1 MLDYQLLQQYKEGEL
16 VLEIP
21 ELFQNYYKY
30 LKNINMAA
38 IVTDQFRILNA
49 TNFINSVTN
58 NSDSYYIFLGLD
70 NPSQV
75 GFGRTTDWNTNI
87 PNPTDNFEYS
97 SHYKDTTLFGKK
109 ITSSNIR
116 RLIRKVTWTSNTSYD
131 MYRNDYSIVNRAPN
145 SDSSRLYDANYY
157 VINSDYRVYICIDN
171 GSSATNLKGGKSKDE
186 PTFTD
191 LEPSSAGTS
200 GDGYVWKYLFTVSPS
215 DIIKFDSTEYVVVP
229 NNWATSTDTQ
239 IVSVRENGNS
249 SSTNPNQIKKVY
261 IADGGSGYSSGV
273 VNIVGDGTGGRV
285 SVSVDTNGSIISAT
299 VAAGG
304 YGYTWGMVDLGSL
317 QPVGNLENPAK
328 LIPIIPP
335 SKGHGY
341 DIYSELGTDKV
352 LVYARFDDSTKDFPT
367 DTKFAQVGII
377 KNPTTFSS
385 DTAIFTEN
393 QYSSLYAVGV
403 TTSISGTPVV
413 GEEIKQTRADGNIA
427 KGYVASY
434 DSETRILKYFRDRS
448 LYFGNQTD
456 QTDYNTVSA
465 DSNVY
470 DFQSN
475 GGNIVSENGTFTA
488 SVDIT
493 LNSNKVTVGNKVID
507 LGVTF
512 TAGLANPEINK
523 KTGDIIYID
532 NRPLVT
538 RDIRQKEDI
547 KIILEF

>member
-1 MLDYQLLQQYKEGEL
+1 L
-16 VLEIP
+16 VLDKP
-21 ELFQNYYKY
+21 EHFQNFYKY

-49 TNFINSVTN
+49 SNFIDSVTGGN
-58 NSDSYYIFLGLD
+58 DSYYVFLGLD
-70 NPSQV
+70 NPVQDA
-75 GFGRTTDWNTNI
+75 FGRTTDWNTNI
-87 PNPTDNFEYS
+87 PSPTDNLEYL
-97 SHYKDTTLFGKK
+97 SHYRDTSLFGKK

-116 RLIRKVTWTSNTSYD
+116 RLIRKVTWTSNTSYE
-131 MYRNDYSIVNRAPN
+131 MYRHDYSIQNPTPN
-145 SDSSRLYDANYY
+145 SNSSRLYDSNYY
-157 VINSDYRVYICIDN
+157 VINSDFRVYICIDN
-171 GSSATNLKGGKSKDE
+171 GSSGTSLKGGKSQDE

-191 LEPSSAGTS
+191 LEPSAAGTS
-200 GDGYVWKYLFTVSPS
+200 GDGYIWKYLFSVSPS

-229 NNWATSTDTQ
+229 NDWATSTDSQ
-239 IVSVRENGNS
+239 IISVRENGNS
-249 SSTNPNQIKKVY
+249 GPTNPNQIKKVY
-261 IADGGSGYSSGV
+261 IQNGGSGYSSGV
-273 VNIVGDGTGGRV
+273 VDILGDGSGGRV
-285 SVSVDTNGSIISAT
+285 SITVNSSGSITST
-299 VAAGG
+299 QVVAGG
-304 YGYTWGMVDLGSL
+304 YGYTWGIVDLGSL
-317 QPVGNLENPAK
+317 QPNGSLPNPAK

-341 DIYSELGTDKV
+341 DIYTELGTDKV
-352 LVYARFDDSTKDFPT
+352 LVYARFDDLTKDFPT

-385 DTAIFTEN
+385 NTVVFTEN
-393 QYSSLYAVGV
+393 QYSSLYAGI
-403 TTSISGTPVV
+403 TTSISGNPDI
-413 GEEIKQTRADGNIA
+413 GEEIEQIRADGKIA

-434 DSETRILKYFRDRS
+434 DSETKVLKYFRDRS
-448 LYFGNQTD
+448 LYFGSINED
-456 QTDYNTVSA
+456 ETDYDTVSA

-475 GGNIVSENGTFTA
+475 GGNIVSVNGTFTA
-488 SVDIT
+488 SINT
-493 LNSNKVTVGNKVID
+493 LFNTNKVTVGSKIID